1 MDPVRLGLG
10 LVGPLLVGLVLVGLV
25 LMSNLILVFDFLIQF
40 LSISFQFEDIAVR
53 DKDSRRATEL
63 VVEPNDRFPFL
74 TCPHPAKSVNESFV

>member
-1 MDPVRLGLG
+1 MGPILIG
-10 LVGPLLVGLVLVGLV
+10 LVLVGLLLVGLV
-25 LMSNLILVFDFLIQF
+25 LMSHLILVFDFLIQF

-53 DKDSRRATEL
+53 DKDFRRATEL

>member
-1 MDPVRLGLG
+1 M
-10 LVGPLLVGLVLVGLV
+10 GLV
-25 LMSNLILVFDFLIQF
+25 LMGLVPMGLVRVGVLPVVLMPYLILVFDFLIQF
-40 LSISFQFEDIAVR
+40 LSIWFRFEDIAVR